1 MKRAIA
7 SVQLQFFMITDQSS
21 YSSYYG
27 LLNEQ
32 LKSVQLYPDKVIL
45 SVMPVVGVLTSSK
58 VLCVWMN
65 FEYRLNGRYQ
75 NGIQIP

>member
-65 FEYRLNGRYQ
+65 SEYRLNGRYQ

>member
-45 SVMPVVGVLTSSK
+45 SVMPVVGILTSSK

>member
-45 SVMPVVGVLTSSK
+45 SVMPVVGILTSSK
-58 VLCVWMN
+58 VLYVWMN